1 MAALPEFDKFDLNA
15 EPASLGIQWKRWT
28 NRLENLFV
36 AVKIADKKSQKALLL
51 HYGGEELMILC
62 ETLLADTDETY
73 KLAKVKLDAYF
84 EPKINKTFETY
95 MFRTMK
101 QEEDTVDQ
109 FYIRL
114 KSAP

>member
-1 MAALPEFDKFDLNA
+1 MAILPEFDKFDLNA

-36 AVKIADKKSQKALLL
+36 AVKITDEKRQNALLL

-84 EPKINKTFETY
+84 EPKINKTF
-95 MFRTMK
+95 
-101 QEEDTVDQ
+101 
-109 FYIRL
+109 
-114 KSAP
+114 